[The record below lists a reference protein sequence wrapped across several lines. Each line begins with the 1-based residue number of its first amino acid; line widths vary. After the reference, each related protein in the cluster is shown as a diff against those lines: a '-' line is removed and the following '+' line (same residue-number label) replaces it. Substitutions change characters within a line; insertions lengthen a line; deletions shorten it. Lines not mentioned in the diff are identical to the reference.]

1 MLQPDKTDMSI
12 SVIAMYIL
20 NYCYTV
26 DVAARQDGRVYFSDC
41 DVYFKLLLDAAAR
54 QDGHVYFSDCDVY
67 FKLLLDVAARQDGR
81 VYFSDCNV
89 YFKLL
94 LHCRCC
100 SQTRRTCLFQ

>member
-1 MLQPDKTDMSI
+1 MSI

-26 DVAARQDGRVYFSDC
+26 DAAARQDGRVYFSDC
-41 DVYFKLLLDAAAR
+41 EVYFKLLLYAAAR
-54 QDGHVYFSDCDVY
+54 QDGHVYFSDCE
-67 FKLLLDVAARQDGR
+67 
-81 VYFSDCNV
+81 V